1 MDLGEVEKIWEE
13 WEEGNNNQNL
23 LYEKDL
29 FSIKR
34 KNCVVWPFHYA
45 DIKCI
50 PVKCSVVDTFSNTNH
65 KKL

>member
-34 KNCVVWPFHYA
+34 IVLCGHF
-45 DIKCI
+45 IMLI
-50 PVKCSVVDTFSNTNH
+50 
-65 KKL
+65 